1 MRKLFGGLAALV
13 LAISLSAC
21 GGSGSG
27 GPTTVGDNHNITV
40 DGTHGLAAMIDAGHY
55 GWTNSD
61 VNDANFKI
69 TPTKRDEVMA
79 LVSFNRNI
87 SSENAVAEMKA
98 RGLRPANL
106 DECLAYGATIAD
118 TGSIHPII
126 CLGQSTQFDD
136 DREVPGLWVGS
147 GTWGLHLDHWDVG
160 WDSDYRFLAVRA

>member
-27 GPTTVGDNHNITV
+27 GPTTVGDNHTITV
-40 DGTHGLAAMIDAGHY
+40 DGMHGLAAMIDAGHY

-69 TPTKRDEVMA
+69 TPAKRDEVMA

-126 CLGQSTQFDD
+126 CLGQSAQIGG
-136 DREVPGLWVGS
+136 DREVPDLWDDR
-147 GTWGLHLDHWDVG
+147 GTWELILAFWDNDWG
-160 WDSDYRFLAVRA
+160 SDCRFLAVRA